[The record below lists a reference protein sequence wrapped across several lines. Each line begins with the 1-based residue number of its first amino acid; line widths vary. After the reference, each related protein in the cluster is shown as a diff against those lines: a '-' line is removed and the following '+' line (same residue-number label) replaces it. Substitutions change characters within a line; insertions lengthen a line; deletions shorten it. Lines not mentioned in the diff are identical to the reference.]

1 MDFNTRHWVC
11 SIWEVEVELGRVEEG
26 GDKYNQITGNSQ
38 RTKEIFKRNFYSLYC
53 EWYVCIIR
61 SSEFGGRSLLLSV
74 SLTLVK
80 CIVIS
85 QRIVTSHFQ
94 FSSCYKTEVRMSG
107 RIIGLNTFFF
117 YMKNLLQMDKIWV
130 DKT

>member
-94 FSSCYKTEVRMSG
+94 FSSCYKTEVENVRKDNW
-107 RIIGLNTFFF
+107 LNHIFFLHEKF
-117 YMKNLLQMDKIWV
+117 TPDG
-130 DKT
+130 